1 MTSLLFLCVANSA
14 RSQMAEG
21 IAQSIFGPTFK
32 VESAGS
38 EPTQVHP
45 LAIEVL
51 AEIGIDISSQYAK
64 SVSSID
70 LTRVDVVV
78 TLCQDE
84 VCPILVGQ
92 TKRFHWPL
100 PDPATAADEATQRAA
115 FRSTRDALVERIK
128 LLKHQ
133 LACDAL

>member
-21 IAQSIFGPTFK
+21 IAKSIFGPTFK

-51 AEIGIDISSQYAK
+51 SEIGIDISSQYAK
-64 SVSSID
+64 SVSCID
-70 LTRVDVVV
+70 LTHIDVVV

-100 PDPATAADEATQRAA
+100 PDPATSADVASQRAA
-115 FRSTRDALVERIK
+115 FRSTRDALVERMK